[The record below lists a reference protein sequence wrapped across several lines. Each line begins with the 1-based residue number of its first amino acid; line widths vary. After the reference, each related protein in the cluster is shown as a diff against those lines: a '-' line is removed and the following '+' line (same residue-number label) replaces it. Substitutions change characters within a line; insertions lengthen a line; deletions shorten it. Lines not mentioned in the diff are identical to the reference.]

1 LPLPLQDV
9 LAADGASP
17 PHCRSLSRG
26 PTAPRA
32 LDLLAGLPV
41 GPQEVAAIAES
52 TESQVAEIFE
62 VAGTMFGVTLIGLA
76 LGFVLLRV
84 EAAVEDGSI

>member
-1 LPLPLQDV
+1 M
-9 LAADGASP
+9 
-17 PHCRSLSRG
+17 G
-26 PTAPRA
+26 PAAPRA
-32 LDLLAGLPV
+32 FADLAAALPV

-62 VAGTMFGVTLIGLA
+62 VAGTMFGVTLVGLA